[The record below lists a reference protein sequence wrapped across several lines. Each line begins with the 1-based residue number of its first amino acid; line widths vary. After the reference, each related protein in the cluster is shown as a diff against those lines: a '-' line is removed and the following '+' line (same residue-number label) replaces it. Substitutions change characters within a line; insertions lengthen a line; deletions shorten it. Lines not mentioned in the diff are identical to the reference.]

1 MTDDLNALFK
11 RFSFYS
17 GFILFIYAIMHLL
30 NHSINI
36 ISLDSASYVKEHYF
50 QLIWKSWPGT
60 ILLYGSLLVHIPL
73 GLLAILTRKSFKITV
88 REWLQIIFIILATFV
103 FAQHVASMY
112 IATRTFDSVL
122 PYSALYSM
130 VLAVPEDTVES
141 MVLYSLMS
149 VFISVSYT
157 HLTLPTIF
165 RV

>member
-30 NHSINI
+30 NHSLNI

-73 GLLAILTRKSFKITV
+73 GLLAILTRKSFKITA

-103 FAQHVASMY
+103 FVQHVAQCTSQPEH
-112 IATRTFDSVL
+112 L
-122 PYSALYSM
+122 NLYCRIRRS
-130 VLAVPEDTVES
+130 TQWC
-141 MVLYSLMS
+141 
-149 VFISVSYT
+149 
-157 HLTLPTIF
+157 
-165 RV
+165 